1 MVNVKRY
8 SADGEWRLKTNK
20 ELENAIG
27 YENIV
32 RHIKSRRLSWL
43 GLVEK
48 MTNERVPKI
57 IYKWKPYSTRPKGR
71 PRLRWEDDVRNDL
84 ESMGVKNWKVIIDRD
99 FAPDRKVLPHTR
111 PNNCEFKP
119 QTSIQNTPSPSQRN
133 KYRH

>member
-57 IYKWKPYSTRPKGR
+57 IYKWKP
-71 PRLRWEDDVRNDL
+71 
-84 ESMGVKNWKVIIDRD
+84 
-99 FAPDRKVLPHTR
+99 
-111 PNNCEFKP
+111 
-119 QTSIQNTPSPSQRN
+119 
-133 KYRH
+133 